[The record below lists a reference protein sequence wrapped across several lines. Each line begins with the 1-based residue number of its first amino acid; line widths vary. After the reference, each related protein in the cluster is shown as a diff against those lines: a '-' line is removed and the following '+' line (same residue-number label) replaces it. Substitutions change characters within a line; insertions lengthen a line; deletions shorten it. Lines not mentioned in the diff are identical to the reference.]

1 MENEYIGLAYLCAG
15 LLLIAVNIPIGVSL
29 GLVAFAGIVH
39 MLSEQAALSL
49 LVSAPF
55 NLIGNWNFSAVPM
68 FLLMGFVCTDGL
80 LTNGLFR
87 FLRIVLCKLPGNLAI
102 SSVGACALF
111 AAASG
116 SSVATSSAMAK
127 IATPEMLKYNY
138 NKGLATG
145 VIAASGTLGSLIPPS
160 ILMILLG
167 VTANVPI
174 GALFIAGIIPGILSA
189 LIYTA
194 MIVIRVIINP
204 ELAPPSEDSFSL
216 ENFTQSFKEIWPLP
230 TLILIVIGG
239 IFFGFFS
246 PTAAGSVGAFFSI
259 VIAFLKGN
267 YSLSLLR
274 TSSIKALEG
283 TATIFVIMIGTDLLT
298 RMLAIS
304 GLPDL
309 LTQTIIG
316 NNLSA
321 IGFIIAVG
329 VVYVILGMF
338 IDSIG
343 ILLLTL
349 PLIIPIMESMHIN
362 MIWAGILLIKM
373 LEIGMVTPPV
383 GLNVYVIK
391 GAVGD
396 TVKLHTIFK
405 GVSWFILMDVLTLA
419 ILIAFP
425 IITLYLPNLAQ

>member
-1 MENEYIGLAYLCAG
+1 MANEYIGLAYLCAG
-15 LLLIAVNIPIGVSL
+15 LVLIAFNIPIGISL
-29 GLVAFAGIVH
+29 GLVAFSGIVH
-39 MLSEQAALSL
+39 MLSEQAAFSIA
-49 LVSAPF
+49 VSAPF

-68 FLLMGFVCTDGL
+68 FLLMGFVCTDGR
-80 LTNGLFR
+80 LTEGLFR

-127 IATPEMLKYNY
+127 IATPEMLKYKY
-138 NKGLATG
+138 DPGLATG

-167 VTANVPI
+167 VTANIPI
-174 GALFIAGIIPGILSA
+174 GDLFVAGIIPGIMSA
-189 LIYTA
+189 LMYTA
-194 MIVIRVIINP
+194 MIIIRTTLSP
-204 ELAPPSEDSFSL
+204 EIAPRSADAFSFADFKQSL
-216 ENFTQSFKEIWPLP
+216 KEIWPLP
-230 TLILIVIGG
+230 TLILIIVGG
-239 IFFGFFS
+239 IFFGIFS

-259 VIAFLKGN
+259 IIAFLKRT

-274 TSSIKALEG
+274 TSAMKTLQG

-309 LTQTIIG
+309 LTESIISH
-316 NNLSA
+316 NLSIIA
-321 IGFIIAVG
+321 FILAVG

-349 PLIIPIMESMHIN
+349 PLIVPVMVSMEIN

-373 LEIGMVTPPV
+373 LEIGMMTPPV

-396 TVKLHTIFK
+396 EVSLQTIFK
-405 GVSWFILMDVLTLA
+405 GVAWFILTDVVTLA

-425 IITLYLPNLAQ
+425 IISLYLPLLSK